1 MNTRSQLGQKLL
13 LCIAILGGTGLV
25 QRSLQ
30 ADEEATA
37 INHAKS
43 LSKAFRSAAGKTTSS
58 VVTIIA
64 RSKHRIVG
72 GPADL
77 RELMRDPRFRELF
90 PDGLPFE
97 IPEDDGGRRGEDG
110 DDEGEGEEG
119 FGFSHQVG
127 SGVIFDGKGL
137 VLTNNHVVQDADH
150 VLVRLADG
158 REFKA
163 TDIRTDPMS
172 DLAVLRIK
180 DAGMLRAAKLG
191 DSAKLAIGDWVI
203 AIGSPFNLEATVSA
217 GIISGKGRGIS
228 QIRRGSLIQ
237 TDAAINPGNSG
248 GPLVNLDGE
257 VVGINTAIASRSGG
271 YQGIGFAI
279 PVNRAKW
286 VSRELLDHGSVRRA
300 FLGIR
305 ISELL
310 PEEARRLGRPPR
322 SGVHVVRVL
331 PDGPAD
337 KAGFKVD
344 DIIVDFAGIIV
355 RRPRDLQDAVEQ
367 KPLESKQ
374 EVKVYRDGM
383 IATLKVKL
391 GALPAAAPR

>member
-1 MNTRSQLGQKLL
+1 V
-13 LCIAILGGTGLV
+13 IV
-25 QRSLQ
+25 
-30 ADEEATA
+30 
-37 INHAKS
+37 
-43 LSKAFRSAAGKTTSS
+43 SA
-58 VVTIIA
+58 
-64 RSKHRIVG
+64 
-72 GPADL
+72 
-77 RELMRDPRFRELF
+77 
-90 PDGLPFE
+90 DGL
-97 IPEDDGGRRGEDG
+97 I
-110 DDEGEGEEG
+110 
-119 FGFSHQVG
+119 
-127 SGVIFDGKGL
+127 
-137 VLTNNHVVQDADH
+137 LTNNHVVQDADE
-150 VLVRLADG
+150 VLVRLGDG

-163 TDIRTDPMS
+163 TDIKTDPMS

-180 DAGMLRAAKLG
+180 DAGMLRSAKLG
-191 DSAKLAIGDWVI
+191 ESDKLAIGDWVI

-271 YQGIGFAI
+271 NQGIGFAI
-279 PVNRAKW
+279 PIDRAKW
-286 VSRELLDHGSVRRA
+286 VSRELLEHGAVRRA

-310 PEEARRLGRPPR
+310 PDEAKRLGRPAR
-322 SGVHVVRVL
+322 SGVHVVMVL
-331 PDGPAD
+331 PDGPSAI
-337 KAGFKVD
+337 AGLKVD
-344 DIIVDFAGIIV
+344 DVIVDFAGIVV

-383 IATLKVKL
+383 ITTLQVTL
-391 GALPAAAPR
+391 GALPVEAQP

>member
-1 MNTRSQLGQKLL
+1 MNSLAQLTRMLP
-13 LCIAILGGTGLV
+13 LCVLSAAFCIPHNLV
-25 QRSLQ
+25 Q
-30 ADEEATA
+30 ADDDATA
-37 INHAKS
+37 INHAKA
-43 LSKAFRSAAGKTTSS
+43 LSKAFRSAAGKTTAS

-72 GPADL
+72 GPAEL
-77 RELMRDPRFRELF
+77 REMMRDPRFRELF

-97 IPEDDGGRRGEDG
+97 IPEDDGGERGDDGEDEG
-110 DDEGEGEEG
+110 DGEEG
-119 FGFSHQVG
+119 FGFSNQVG
-127 SGVIFDGKGL
+127 SGVIVDGDGL
-137 VLTNNHVVQDADH
+137 ILTNNHVVQNADQ

-158 REFKA
+158 REFEA

-180 DAGMLRAAKLG
+180 DAGMLRPAKLG
-191 DSAKLAIGDWVI
+191 DSSKLAIGDWVI

-217 GIISGKGRGIS
+217 GMISGKGRGIS

-310 PEEARRLGRPPR
+310 PDEARRLGRPAR
-322 SGVHVVRVL
+322 SGVHVVRVIA
-331 PDGPAD
+331 DGPAD

-344 DIIVDFAGIIV
+344 DIIIDFAGIIV

-374 EVKVYRDGM
+374 KVKVYRDGM
-383 IATLKVKL
+383 IATLEVKL
-391 GALPAAAPR
+391 GALPADVRR